1 MSDVRAPR
9 RVALTLAVDER
20 AALRAIAARRGEP
33 EATTAARFVR
43 AGLAGDG
50 AELDEPPQRR
60 RGPKHPPRREPSGG
74 DGCPWL
80 PAGEHS
86 AAVARLRDRYPS
98 DLRHV
103 PEGLGDDRALAERL
117 AALSVW
123 RAEIDAG
130 LHRDPRVELAYS
142 DELARTSR
150 WLEERRRRAR

>member
-1 MSDVRAPR
+1 MSDGRAPR
-9 RVALTLAVDER
+9 RVALTLALGER

-43 AGLAGDG
+43 AGLSGDG
-50 AELDEPPQRR
+50 AELDDPPQLRRGPQPPQRDPGASNR
-60 RGPKHPPRREPSGG
+60 CR
-74 DGCPWL
+74 WL

-86 AAVARLRDRYPS
+86 AAVARLRERYPN

-103 PEGLGDDRALAERL
+103 PDRLGDDRALAERL

-130 LHRDPRVELAYS
+130 QHRDPRVELAFS

>member
-1 MSDVRAPR
+1 MSDGRAPR

-60 RGPKHPPRREPSGG
+60 RGPKPPPRREPSGG
-74 DGCPWL
+74 GGCPWL
-80 PAGEHS
+80 PPGEHG
-86 AAVARLRDRYPS
+86 AAVARLRDRYPN

-103 PEGLGDDRALAERL
+103 PDRLGDDRALAERL

-130 LHRDPRVELAYS
+130 LHRDPRVELAFS

>member
-1 MSDVRAPR
+1 MSEGRAPR

-43 AGLAGDG
+43 AALAGDG

-60 RGPKHPPRREPSGG
+60 RGPKPPPRREPGG
-74 DGCPWL
+74 DGCAWL
-80 PAGEHS
+80 PAGEHGG
-86 AAVARLRDRYPS
+86 AVARLRDRYPS
-98 DLRHV
+98 DLRHI
-103 PEGLGDDRALAERL
+103 PDRLGDDRALAERL

-130 LHRDPRVELAYS
+130 LHRDPRVELAFS
-142 DELARTSR
+142 DELARTSC

>member
-1 MSDVRAPR
+1 M
-9 RVALTLAVDER
+9 TLAVDER

-33 EATTAARFVR
+33 EATSAARFVR

-60 RGPKHPPRREPSGG
+60 RGPKTPPRREPRAG

-80 PAGEHS
+80 PAGEHT
-86 AAVARLRDRYPS
+86 AAVARLHDRYPS

-103 PEGLGDDRALAERL
+103 PDRLGDDRALAERL

-130 LHRDPRVELAYS
+130 LHRDPRVELAFS